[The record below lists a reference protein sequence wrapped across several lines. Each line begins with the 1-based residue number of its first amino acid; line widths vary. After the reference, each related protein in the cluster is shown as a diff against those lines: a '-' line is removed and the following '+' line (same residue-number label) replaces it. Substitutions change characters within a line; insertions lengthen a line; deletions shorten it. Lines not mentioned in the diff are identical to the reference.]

1 MLSATRKT
9 VTQGLTGA
17 MMAILITATPTMAQ
31 TEKDVIMMPPKA
43 NKIPHVMTEHG
54 DSRTDNYYWL
64 RDDARK
70 DKQVIDYLKAEN
82 AYTESVMAAGKT
94 LENTLYN
101 EMVERMAQN
110 DASVPYDYN
119 GYTYQTIYQEGKD
132 FPIYQRKPIGS
143 DGEWEILVDGNERA
157 KGYEFYQLGDLAISP
172 DNKRIAIA
180 EDKEGRRNY
189 TVAYKDL
196 TDKTWQ
202 ENVLT
207 NISANLVWANDSQTL
222 FYVDKDPQTLLPY
235 QIYRHQYGSD
245 RKQDVKIFEENDD
258 RFYTWM
264 EKSKSEDYIL
274 VTIASSTT
282 STTSE
287 YRLIDANAPE
297 KPMVVFSPRQE
308 GREYYIDHFKGEFYI
323 RSNHESELYGL
334 YKTASIDAPWQTVIA
349 PQPEVDLE
357 SFELFNRWLVLEE
370 RKQGL
375 VSLRQIDWKTG
386 QSTNIIFDDPVYMAW
401 LSVNPQADSEELR
414 FGYTSMTTPSSTY
427 QWNMQTKEKQLLK
440 QQEVKGFK
448 HDLYESERI
457 WVKAQDGVEVPVSLV
472 YRKDLFK
479 KGENPILIYGYGS
492 YGSSIDPSFSSARL
506 SLLDRGFVY
515 AIVHVRGGG
524 ELGKRWYNQ
533 GKMEHKVNSFTDFI
547 DATKYLIN
555 QGYGAPKHVYAMGG
569 SAGGLL
575 MGAVINMAPE
585 LYRGVVAQVPFV
597 DVLTT
602 MLDASIPLTT
612 GEYEEWGD
620 PADKDVYFRLKS
632 YSPYDNVEAKA
643 YPHLLVTT
651 GLHDSQV
658 QYWEP
663 AKWVAKLRELKTDNN
678 LLLLETDMSAGHG
691 GKSGRFNRLRDTARE
706 YAFILMLE
714 QPDIYFKTQNIK

>member
-54 DSRTDNYYWL
+54 DTRTDNYYWL

-70 DKQVIDYLKAEN
+70 DKQVIDYLNAEN

-143 DGEWEILVDGNERA
+143 DGKWEILVDGNERA
-157 KGYEFYQLGDLAISP
+157 KGHEFYQLGDLAISP

-282 STTSE
+282 SE

-349 PQPEVDLE
+349 PQSEVDLE

>member
-43 NKIPHVMTEHG
+43 NKIPHVMTDHG

-157 KGYEFYQLGDLAISP
+157 KGHEFYQLGDLAISP

-274 VTIASSTT
+274 VTIAS

-714 QPDIYFKTQNIK
+714 QPDIYFKTQISSN

>member
-282 STTSE
+282 SE

-323 RSNHESELYGL
+323 RSNHENELYGL

>member
-54 DSRTDNYYWL
+54 DTRTDNYYWL

-157 KGYEFYQLGDLAISP
+157 KGHEFYQLGDLAISP

-245 RKQDVKIFEENDD
+245 RKQDVKIFEETDD

-274 VTIASSTT
+274 VTIAS

-334 YKTASIDAPWQTVIA
+334 YKTASIDAPWQTIIA
-349 PQPEVDLE
+349 PQPE
-357 SFELFNRWLVLEE
+357 
-370 RKQGL
+370 
-375 VSLRQIDWKTG
+375 ID
-386 QSTNIIFDDPVYMAW
+386 
-401 LSVNPQADSEELR
+401 
-414 FGYTSMTTPSSTY
+414 FG
-427 QWNMQTKEKQLLK
+427 
-440 QQEVKGFK
+440 
-448 HDLYESERI
+448 
-457 WVKAQDGVEVPVSLV
+457 
-472 YRKDLFK
+472 
-479 KGENPILIYGYGS
+479 
-492 YGSSIDPSFSSARL
+492 
-506 SLLDRGFVY
+506 
-515 AIVHVRGGG
+515 
-524 ELGKRWYNQ
+524 
-533 GKMEHKVNSFTDFI
+533 
-547 DATKYLIN
+547 
-555 QGYGAPKHVYAMGG
+555 
-569 SAGGLL
+569 
-575 MGAVINMAPE
+575 
-585 LYRGVVAQVPFV
+585 
-597 DVLTT
+597 
-602 MLDASIPLTT
+602 
-612 GEYEEWGD
+612 
-620 PADKDVYFRLKS
+620 
-632 YSPYDNVEAKA
+632 
-643 YPHLLVTT
+643 
-651 GLHDSQV
+651 
-658 QYWEP
+658 
-663 AKWVAKLRELKTDNN
+663 KLRTV
-678 LLLLETDMSAGHG
+678 
-691 GKSGRFNRLRDTARE
+691 
-706 YAFILMLE
+706 
-714 QPDIYFKTQNIK
+714 

>member
-54 DSRTDNYYWL
+54 DTRTDNYYWL

-70 DKQVIDYLKAEN
+70 DKQVIDYLNAEN
-82 AYTESVMAAGKT
+82 TYTESVMAAGKA
-94 LENTLYN
+94 LEDTLYN

-157 KGYEFYQLGDLAISP
+157 KGHEFYQLGDLAISP

-196 TDKTWQ
+196 TDNTWQ

-258 RFYTWM
+258 RFYTWI

-274 VTIASSTT
+274 VTIAS

-334 YKTASIDAPWQTVIA
+334 YKTASIDTPWQTVIA

-602 MLDASIPLTT
+602 MLDDSIPLTT

-632 YSPYDNVEAKA
+632 YSPYDNIEAKA

-678 LLLLETDMSAGHG
+678 LLLLETNMSAGHG

-706 YAFILMLE
+706 YSFILMLE

>member
-1 MLSATRKT
+1 MLIATKKRMTLKLTSAIMALLISATPA
-9 VTQGLTGA
+9 L
-17 MMAILITATPTMAQ
+17 AQ
-31 TEKDVIMMPPKA
+31 NQKDSLVMPPKA
-43 NKIPHVMTEHG
+43 NKVPHVMTDHG
-54 DSRTDNYYWL
+54 DTRTDNYYWL
-64 RDDARK
+64 RDDSRK
-70 DKQVIDYLKAEN
+70 DPKVLDYLNAEN
-82 AYTESVMAAGKT
+82 AYTESVMKEGKALEET
-94 LENTLYN
+94 LFN
-101 EMVERMAQN
+101 EMVSRMAQN
-110 DASVPYDYN
+110 DESVPYIYN
-119 GYTYQTIYQEGKD
+119 GYTYRTIYQEGKD
-132 FPIYQRKPIGS
+132 FPIYQRKPVNS
-143 DGEWEILVDGNERA
+143 EGEWEVLVDGNERA
-157 KGYEFYQLGDLAISP
+157 KGHEFYQLGDLTISP

-189 TVAYKDL
+189 NVAYKDL
-196 TDKTWQ
+196 SDNTWK

-207 NISANLVWANDSQTL
+207 NISANLVWANDSKTL

-235 QIYRHQYGSD
+235 QIYRHQYDTD
-245 RKQDVKIFEENDD
+245 RKQDIKIFEENDD

-264 EKSKSEDYIL
+264 GKSKSEDYIL
-274 VTIASSTT
+274 VSIESSTT
-282 STTSE
+282 SES
-287 YRLIDANAPE
+287 RLIDANAPE
-297 KPMVVFSPRQE
+297 KPMVIFSARQE
-308 GREYYIDHFKGEFYI
+308 GREYDIDHFNGEFYI
-323 RSNHESELYGL
+323 RSNHESELFGL
-334 YKTASIDAPWQTVIA
+334 YKTSSIDKPWETVIA
-349 PQPEVDLE
+349 PQKNVDLE
-357 SFELFNRWLVLEE
+357 GFDLFNRWLVIEE

-386 QSTNIIFDDPVYMAW
+386 QSTNVTFDDPVYMAW
-401 LSVNPQADSEELR
+401 LGFNPQADSEELR

-427 QWNMQTKEKQLLK
+427 QWNMQTHQKQLLK
-440 QQEVKGFK
+440 QQEVKGFER
-448 HDLYESERI
+448 DLYESERI

-492 YGSSIDPSFSSARL
+492 YGSSIDPSFSSPRL

-533 GKMEHKVNSFTDFI
+533 GKMEHKVNTFTDFI
-547 DATKYLIN
+547 DATKYLIAG
-555 QGYGAPKHVYAMGG
+555 GYGAPKHVYAMGG

-575 MGAVINMAPE
+575 MGAVVNMAPE
-585 LYRGVVAQVPFV
+585 LYRGVVSQVPFV
-597 DVLTT
+597 DVVTT

-612 GEYEEWGD
+612 GEYEEWGN

-632 YSPYDNVEAKA
+632 YSPYDNVVAKA

-678 LLLLETDMSAGHG
+678 LLLLDINMSAGHG
-691 GKSGRFNRLRDTARE
+691 GKSGRFNRLRDTAKE

-714 QPDIYFKTQNIK
+714 QPEVYFKAQNIK

>member
-54 DSRTDNYYWL
+54 DTRTDNYYWL

-157 KGYEFYQLGDLAISP
+157 KGHEFYQLGDLAISP

-207 NISANLVWANDSQTL
+207 NISANLVWANNSQTL

-245 RKQDVKIFEENDD
+245 RKQDVKIFEENED

-274 VTIASSTT
+274 VTIAS

>member
-43 NKIPHVMTEHG
+43 NKIPHVMTDHG

-157 KGYEFYQLGDLAISP
+157 KGHEFYQLGDLAISP

-274 VTIASSTT
+274 VTIAS

-620 PADKDVYFRLKS
+620 PANKDVYFRLKS

>member
-54 DSRTDNYYWL
+54 DTRTDNYYWL

-157 KGYEFYQLGDLAISP
+157 KGHEFYQLGDLAISP

-282 STTSE
+282 SE

-349 PQPEVDLE
+349 PQSEVDLE

-547 DATKYLIN
+547 DATKDLIN

>member
-54 DSRTDNYYWL
+54 DTRTDNYYWL

-157 KGYEFYQLGDLAISP
+157 KGHEFYQLGDLAISP

-274 VTIASSTT
+274 VTIAS

-472 YRKDLFK
+472 YRKDLLK

-678 LLLLETDMSAGHG
+678 LLLLETNMSAGHG

>member
-54 DSRTDNYYWL
+54 DTRTDNYYWL

-70 DKQVIDYLKAEN
+70 DKQVIDYLNAEN
-82 AYTESVMAAGKT
+82 TYTESVMAAGKT
-94 LENTLYN
+94 LEDTLYN

-157 KGYEFYQLGDLAISP
+157 KGHEFYQLGDLAISP

-196 TDKTWQ
+196 TDNTWQ

-258 RFYTWM
+258 RFYTWI

-274 VTIASSTT
+274 VTIAS

-334 YKTASIDAPWQTVIA
+334 YKTASIDTPWQTVIA

-448 HDLYESERI
+448 HNLYESERI

-602 MLDASIPLTT
+602 MLDDSIPLTT

-632 YSPYDNVEAKA
+632 YSPYDNIEAKA

-678 LLLLETDMSAGHG
+678 LLLLETNMSAGHG

>member
-1 MLSATRKT
+1 MLIATKKRMTLKLTSAIMALLISATPA
-9 VTQGLTGA
+9 L
-17 MMAILITATPTMAQ
+17 AQ
-31 TEKDVIMMPPKA
+31 NQKDSLVMPPKA
-43 NKIPHVMTEHG
+43 NKIPHVMTAHG
-54 DSRTDNYYWL
+54 DTRTDNYYWL
-64 RDDARK
+64 RDDSRK
-70 DKQVIDYLKAEN
+70 DPKVLDYLNAEN
-82 AYTESVMAAGKT
+82 AYTESVMKEGNALEET
-94 LENTLYN
+94 LFN
-101 EMVERMAQN
+101 EMVSRMAQN
-110 DASVPYDYN
+110 DESVPYIYN
-119 GYTYQTIYQEGKD
+119 GYTYRTIYQEGKN
-132 FPIYQRKPIGS
+132 FPIYQRKPVNS
-143 DGEWEILVDGNERA
+143 EGEWEVLVDGNERA
-157 KGYEFYQLGDLAISP
+157 KGHEFYQLGDLTISP

-189 TVAYKDL
+189 NVAYKDL
-196 TDKTWQ
+196 SDNAWK

-207 NISANLVWANDSQTL
+207 NISANLVWANDSKTL

-235 QIYRHQYGSD
+235 QIYRHQYGTD

-264 EKSKSEDYIL
+264 GKSKSEDYIL
-274 VTIASSTT
+274 VSIESSTT
-282 STTSE
+282 SES
-287 YRLIDANAPE
+287 RLIDANAPE
-297 KPMVVFSPRQE
+297 KPMVVFSARQE
-308 GREYYIDHFKGEFYI
+308 GREYDIEHFNGEFYI
-323 RSNHESELYGL
+323 RSNHESELFGL
-334 YKTASIDAPWQTVIA
+334 YKTASIDKPWETVIA
-349 PQPEVDLE
+349 PQKDVDLE
-357 SFELFNRWLVLEE
+357 GFDLFNRWLVVEE

-375 VSLRQIDWKTG
+375 VLLRQIDWKTG
-386 QSTNIIFDDPVYMAW
+386 QSTYVTFDDPVYMAW
-401 LSVNPQADSEELR
+401 LGFNPQADSEELR

-427 QWNMQTKEKQLLK
+427 QWNMQTHQKQLLK
-440 QQEVKGFK
+440 QQEVKGFER
-448 HDLYESERI
+448 DLYESERI

-492 YGSSIDPSFSSARL
+492 YGSSIDPSFSSPRL

-533 GKMEHKVNSFTDFI
+533 GKMEHKVNTFTDFI
-547 DATKYLIN
+547 DATKYLIAK
-555 QGYGAPKHVYAMGG
+555 GYGAPKHVYAMGG

-575 MGAVINMAPE
+575 MGAVVNMAPE
-585 LYRGVVAQVPFV
+585 LYRGVVSQVPFV
-597 DVLTT
+597 DVVTT

-620 PADKDVYFRLKS
+620 PADKEVYFRLKS
-632 YSPYDNVEAKA
+632 YSPYDNVVAKD

-678 LLLLETDMSAGHG
+678 LLLLDTNMSAGHG
-691 GKSGRFNRLRDTARE
+691 GKSGRFNRLRDTAKE

-714 QPDIYFKTQNIK
+714 QPDVYFKTQNIK

>member
-274 VTIASSTT
+274 VTIAS

-651 GLHDSQV
+651 DLHDSQV

>member
-43 NKIPHVMTEHG
+43 NKIPHVMTDHG
-54 DSRTDNYYWL
+54 DTRTNNYYWL

-157 KGYEFYQLGDLAISP
+157 KGHEFYQLGDLAISP

-274 VTIASSTT
+274 VTIAS

>member
-1 MLSATRKT
+1 MLVATKKRMTLQLTSAIIALLISTTPALAQNQKDSL
-9 VTQGLTGA
+9 VT
-17 MMAILITATPTMAQ
+17 
-31 TEKDVIMMPPKA
+31 PPKA
-43 NKIPHVMTEHG
+43 NKVPHVMTEHG
-54 DSRTDNYYWL
+54 DTRTDNYYWL
-64 RDDARK
+64 RDDSRK
-70 DKQVIDYLKAEN
+70 DPKVLDYLNAEN
-82 AYTESVMAAGKT
+82 AYTESVMKEGKALEET
-94 LENTLYN
+94 LFN
-101 EMVERMAQN
+101 EMVSRMAQN
-110 DASVPYDYN
+110 DESVPYIYN
-119 GYTYQTIYQEGKD
+119 GYTYRTIYQEGKD
-132 FPIYQRKPIGS
+132 FPIYQRKPVNS
-143 DGEWEILVDGNERA
+143 ESEWEVLVDGNERA
-157 KGYEFYQLGDLAISP
+157 KGHEFYQLGDLTISP

-189 TVAYKDL
+189 NVAYKDL
-196 TDKTWQ
+196 SDNTWK

-207 NISANLVWANDSQTL
+207 NISANLVWANDSKTL

-235 QIYRHQYGSD
+235 QIYRHQYGTD

-264 EKSKSEDYIL
+264 GKSKSEDYIL
-274 VTIASSTT
+274 VSIESSTT
-282 STTSE
+282 SES
-287 YRLIDANAPE
+287 RLIDANAPE
-297 KPMVVFSPRQE
+297 KPMVIFSARQE
-308 GREYYIDHFKGEFYI
+308 GREYDIDHFNGEFYI
-323 RSNHESELYGL
+323 RSNHESELFGL
-334 YKTASIDAPWQTVIA
+334 YKTASIDKPWKTVIA
-349 PQPEVDLE
+349 PQKDVDLE
-357 SFELFNRWLVLEE
+357 GFDLFNRWLVVEE

-386 QSTNIIFDDPVYMAW
+386 QSTNVTFDDPVYMAW
-401 LSVNPQADSEELR
+401 LGFNPQADSEELR

-427 QWNMQTKEKQLLK
+427 QWNMQTHQKKLLK
-440 QQEVKGFK
+440 QQEVKGFER
-448 HDLYESERI
+448 DLYESERI

-492 YGSSIDPSFSSARL
+492 YGSSIDPSFSSPRL

-533 GKMEHKVNSFTDFI
+533 GKMEHKVNTFTDFI
-547 DATKYLIN
+547 DATKYLIAE
-555 QGYGAPKHVYAMGG
+555 GYGAPKHVYAMGG

-575 MGAVINMAPE
+575 MGAVVNMAPE
-585 LYRGVVAQVPFV
+585 LYRGVVSQVPFV
-597 DVLTT
+597 DVVTT

-612 GEYEEWGD
+612 GEYEEWGN

-632 YSPYDNVEAKA
+632 YSPYDNVVAKA

-678 LLLLETDMSAGHG
+678 LLLLDTNMSAGHG
-691 GKSGRFNRLRDTARE
+691 GKSGRFNRLRDTAKE
-706 YAFILMLE
+706 YTFILMLE
-714 QPDIYFKTQNIK
+714 QPEVYFKTQNIK

>member
-54 DSRTDNYYWL
+54 DTRTDNYYWL

-157 KGYEFYQLGDLAISP
+157 KGHEFYQLGDLAISP

-274 VTIASSTT
+274 VTIAS

-457 WVKAQDGVEVPVSLV
+457 WVKAQDGIEVPVSVV

-714 QPDIYFKTQNIK
+714 QPDIYFKIQNIK

>member
-157 KGYEFYQLGDLAISP
+157 KGHEFYQLGDLAISP

-282 STTSE
+282 SE

-349 PQPEVDLE
+349 PQSEVDLE

>member
-54 DSRTDNYYWL
+54 DTRTDNYYWL

-70 DKQVIDYLKAEN
+70 DKQVIDYLNAEN

-143 DGEWEILVDGNERA
+143 DGKWEILVDGNERA
-157 KGYEFYQLGDLAISP
+157 KGHEFYQLGDLAISP

-282 STTSE
+282 SE

-349 PQPEVDLE
+349 PQSEVDLE

-457 WVKAQDGVEVPVSLV
+457 WVKAQDCVEVPVSLV

>member
-1 MLSATRKT
+1 MLIATKKRMTLKLTSAIIALLISATP
-9 VTQGLTGA
+9 VL
-17 MMAILITATPTMAQ
+17 AQ
-31 TEKDVIMMPPKA
+31 NQKDSLVMPPKA
-43 NKIPHVMTEHG
+43 NKVPHVMTEHG
-54 DSRTDNYYWL
+54 DTRTDNYYWL
-64 RDDARK
+64 RDDSRK
-70 DKQVIDYLKAEN
+70 DPKVLDYLNAEN
-82 AYTESVMAAGKT
+82 AYTESVMKEGKALEET
-94 LENTLYN
+94 LFN
-101 EMVERMAQN
+101 EMVSRMAQN
-110 DASVPYDYN
+110 DESVPYIYN
-119 GYTYQTIYQEGKD
+119 GYTYRTIYQEGKD
-132 FPIYQRKPIGS
+132 FPIYQRKPVNS
-143 DGEWEILVDGNERA
+143 DGEWEVLVDGNERA
-157 KGYEFYQLGDLAISP
+157 KGHEFYQLGDLTISP

-189 TVAYKDL
+189 NVAYKDL
-196 TDKTWQ
+196 SDNTWK

-207 NISANLVWANDSQTL
+207 HISANLVWANDSKTL

-235 QIYRHQYGSD
+235 QIYRHQYGTD

-264 EKSKSEDYIL
+264 GKSKSEDYII
-274 VTIASSTT
+274 VSIESSTT
-282 STTSE
+282 SES
-287 YRLIDANAPE
+287 RLIDANAPE
-297 KPMVVFSPRQE
+297 KPMVIFSARQE
-308 GREYYIDHFKGEFYI
+308 GREYDIDHFNGEFYI
-323 RSNHESELYGL
+323 RSNHESELFGL
-334 YKTASIDAPWQTVIA
+334 YKTASIDKPWETVIA
-349 PQPEVDLE
+349 PQEEVDLE
-357 SFELFNRWLVLEE
+357 GFDLFNRWLVVEE

-386 QSTNIIFDDPVYMAW
+386 QSTYVTFDDPVYMAW
-401 LSVNPQADSEELR
+401 LGFNPQADSEELR

-427 QWNMQTKEKQLLK
+427 QWNMQTHQKQLLK
-440 QQEVKGFK
+440 QQEVKGFER
-448 HDLYESERI
+448 DLYESERI

-492 YGSSIDPSFSSARL
+492 YGSSIDPSFSSPRL

-533 GKMEHKVNSFTDFI
+533 GKMEHKVNTFTDFI
-547 DATKYLIN
+547 DATHDLIAK
-555 QGYGAPKHVYAMGG
+555 GYGAPKHVYAMGG

-575 MGAVINMAPE
+575 MGAVVNMAPE
-585 LYRGVVAQVPFV
+585 LYRGVVSQVPFV

-612 GEYEEWGD
+612 GEYEEWGN
-620 PADKDVYFRLKS
+620 PADKEVYFRLKS
-632 YSPYDNVEAKA
+632 YSPYDNVVAKA

-678 LLLLETDMSAGHG
+678 LLLLDTNMSAGHG
-691 GKSGRFNRLRDTARE
+691 GKSGRFNRLRDTAKE

-714 QPDIYFKTQNIK
+714 QPEVYFKTQNIK

>member
-1 MLSATRKT
+1 MLVATKKRMTLQLTSAIMALLISTTPALAQNQKDSL
-9 VTQGLTGA
+9 VT
-17 MMAILITATPTMAQ
+17 
-31 TEKDVIMMPPKA
+31 PPKA
-43 NKIPHVMTEHG
+43 NKVPHVMTEHG
-54 DSRTDNYYWL
+54 DTRTDNYYWL
-64 RDDARK
+64 RDDSRK
-70 DKQVIDYLKAEN
+70 DPKVLDYLNAEN
-82 AYTESVMAAGKT
+82 AYTESVMKEGKALEET
-94 LENTLYN
+94 LFN
-101 EMVERMAQN
+101 EMVSRMAQN
-110 DASVPYDYN
+110 DESVPYIYN
-119 GYTYQTIYQEGKD
+119 GYTYRTIYQEGKD
-132 FPIYQRKPIGS
+132 FPIYQRKPVNS
-143 DGEWEILVDGNERA
+143 EGEWEVLVDGNERA
-157 KGYEFYQLGDLAISP
+157 KGHEFYQLGDLTISP

-189 TVAYKDL
+189 NVAYKDL
-196 TDKTWQ
+196 SDNTWK

-207 NISANLVWANDSQTL
+207 NISANLVWANDSKTL

-235 QIYRHQYGSD
+235 QIYRHQYGTD

-264 EKSKSEDYIL
+264 GKSKSEDYIL
-274 VTIASSTT
+274 VSIESSTT
-282 STTSE
+282 SES
-287 YRLIDANAPE
+287 RLIDANAPE
-297 KPMVVFSPRQE
+297 KPMIIFSARQE
-308 GREYYIDHFKGEFYI
+308 GREYDIDHFNGEFYI
-323 RSNHESELYGL
+323 RSNHESELFGL
-334 YKTASIDAPWQTVIA
+334 YKTASIDKPWETVIA
-349 PQPEVDLE
+349 PQKDVDLE
-357 SFELFNRWLVLEE
+357 GFDLFNRWLVVEE

-386 QSTNIIFDDPVYMAW
+386 QSTNVTFDDPVYMAW
-401 LSVNPQADSEELR
+401 LGFNPQADSEELR

-427 QWNMQTKEKQLLK
+427 QWNMQTHQKQLLK
-440 QQEVKGFK
+440 QQEVKGFER
-448 HDLYESERI
+448 DLYESERI

-492 YGSSIDPSFSSARL
+492 YGSSIDPSFSSPRL

-533 GKMEHKVNSFTDFI
+533 GKMEHKVNTFTDFI
-547 DATKYLIN
+547 DATKYLIAE
-555 QGYGAPKHVYAMGG
+555 GYGAPKHVYAMGG

-575 MGAVINMAPE
+575 MGAVVNMAPE
-585 LYRGVVAQVPFV
+585 LYRGVVSQVPFV
-597 DVLTT
+597 DVVTT

-612 GEYEEWGD
+612 GEYEEWGN
-620 PADKDVYFRLKS
+620 PADRDVYFRLKS
-632 YSPYDNVEAKA
+632 YSPYDNVVAKA

-678 LLLLETDMSAGHG
+678 LLLLDTNMSAGHG
-691 GKSGRFNRLRDTARE
+691 GKSGRFNRLRDTAKE

-714 QPDIYFKTQNIK
+714 QPEVYFKVQNIK

>member
-1 MLSATRKT
+1 MLVATKKRMTLQLTSAIIALLISTTPALAQNQKDSL
-9 VTQGLTGA
+9 VT
-17 MMAILITATPTMAQ
+17 
-31 TEKDVIMMPPKA
+31 PPKA
-43 NKIPHVMTEHG
+43 NKVPHVMTEHG
-54 DSRTDNYYWL
+54 DTRTDNYYWL
-64 RDDARK
+64 RDDSRK
-70 DKQVIDYLKAEN
+70 DPKVLDYLNAEN
-82 AYTESVMAAGKT
+82 AYTESVMKEGKALEET
-94 LENTLYN
+94 LFN
-101 EMVERMAQN
+101 EMVSRMAQN
-110 DASVPYDYN
+110 DESVPYIYN
-119 GYTYQTIYQEGKD
+119 GYTYRTIYQEGKD
-132 FPIYQRKPIGS
+132 FPIYQRKPVNS
-143 DGEWEILVDGNERA
+143 ESEWEVLVDGNERA
-157 KGYEFYQLGDLAISP
+157 KGHEFYQLGDLTISP

-189 TVAYKDL
+189 NVAYKDL
-196 TDKTWQ
+196 SDNTWK

-207 NISANLVWANDSQTL
+207 NISANLVWANDSKTL

-235 QIYRHQYGSD
+235 QIYRHQYGTD

-264 EKSKSEDYIL
+264 GKSKSEDYIL
-274 VTIASSTT
+274 VSIESSTT
-282 STTSE
+282 SES
-287 YRLIDANAPE
+287 RLIDANAPE
-297 KPMVVFSPRQE
+297 KPMVIFSARQE
-308 GREYYIDHFKGEFYI
+308 GREYDIDHFNGEFYI
-323 RSNHESELYGL
+323 RSNHESELFGL
-334 YKTASIDAPWQTVIA
+334 YKTASIDKPWKTVIA
-349 PQPEVDLE
+349 PQKDVDLE
-357 SFELFNRWLVLEE
+357 GFDLFNRWLVVEE

-386 QSTNIIFDDPVYMAW
+386 QSTNVTFDDPVYMAW
-401 LSVNPQADSEELR
+401 LGFNPQADSEELR

-427 QWNMQTKEKQLLK
+427 QWNMQTHQKKLLK
-440 QQEVKGFK
+440 QQEVKGFER
-448 HDLYESERI
+448 DLYESERI

-492 YGSSIDPSFSSARL
+492 YGSSIDPSFSSPRL
-506 SLLDRGFVY
+506 RLLDRGFVY

-533 GKMEHKVNSFTDFI
+533 GKMEHKVNTFTDFI
-547 DATKYLIN
+547 DATKYLIAE
-555 QGYGAPKHVYAMGG
+555 GYGAPKHVYAMGG

-575 MGAVINMAPE
+575 MGAVVNMAPE
-585 LYRGVVAQVPFV
+585 LYRGVVSQVPFV
-597 DVLTT
+597 DVVTT

-612 GEYEEWGD
+612 GEYEEWGN

-632 YSPYDNVEAKA
+632 YSPYDNVVAKA

-678 LLLLETDMSAGHG
+678 LLLLDTNMSAGHG
-691 GKSGRFNRLRDTARE
+691 GKSGRFNRLRDTAKE

-714 QPDIYFKTQNIK
+714 QPEVYFKTQNIK

>member
-43 NKIPHVMTEHG
+43 NKIPHVMTDHG
-54 DSRTDNYYWL
+54 DTRTDNYYWL

-157 KGYEFYQLGDLAISP
+157 KGHEFYQLGDLAISP

-274 VTIASSTT
+274 VTIAS

-602 MLDASIPLTT
+602 MLDDSIPLTT

>member
-54 DSRTDNYYWL
+54 DTRTDNYYWL

-70 DKQVIDYLKAEN
+70 DKQVIDYLNAEN
-82 AYTESVMAAGKT
+82 TYTESVMAAGKT
-94 LENTLYN
+94 LEDTLYN

-157 KGYEFYQLGDLAISP
+157 KGHEFYQLGDLAISP

-196 TDKTWQ
+196 TDNTWQ

-258 RFYTWM
+258 RFYTWI

-274 VTIASSTT
+274 VTIAS

-334 YKTASIDAPWQTVIA
+334 YKTASIDTPWQTVIA

-602 MLDASIPLTT
+602 MLDDSIPLTT

-632 YSPYDNVEAKA
+632 YSPYDNIEAKA

-678 LLLLETDMSAGHG
+678 LLLLETNMSAGHG

-706 YAFILMLE
+706 YSFILMLE

>member
-1 MLSATRKT
+1 MLIATKKRMTLKLTSAIIALLISATP
-9 VTQGLTGA
+9 VL
-17 MMAILITATPTMAQ
+17 AQ
-31 TEKDVIMMPPKA
+31 NQKDSLVMPPKA
-43 NKIPHVMTEHG
+43 NKVPHVMTEHG
-54 DSRTDNYYWL
+54 DTRTDNYYWL
-64 RDDARK
+64 RDDSRK
-70 DKQVIDYLKAEN
+70 DPKVLDYLNAEN
-82 AYTESVMAAGKT
+82 AYTESVMKEGKALEET
-94 LENTLYN
+94 LFN
-101 EMVERMAQN
+101 EMVSRMAQN
-110 DASVPYDYN
+110 DESVPYIYN
-119 GYTYQTIYQEGKD
+119 GYTYRTIYQEGKD
-132 FPIYQRKPIGS
+132 FPIYQRKPVNS
-143 DGEWEILVDGNERA
+143 DSEWEVLVDGNERA
-157 KGYEFYQLGDLAISP
+157 KGHEFYQLGDLTISP

-189 TVAYKDL
+189 NVAYKDL
-196 TDKTWQ
+196 SDNTWK

-207 NISANLVWANDSQTL
+207 HISANLVWANDSKTL

-235 QIYRHQYGSD
+235 QIYRHQYGTD
-245 RKQDVKIFEENDD
+245 RKQDIKIFEENDD
-258 RFYTWM
+258 RFYTWIS
-264 EKSKSEDYIL
+264 KSKSEDYIL
-274 VTIASSTT
+274 VSIESSTT
-282 STTSE
+282 SES
-287 YRLIDANAPE
+287 RLIDANAPE
-297 KPMVVFSPRQE
+297 KPMVIFSARQE
-308 GREYYIDHFKGEFYI
+308 GREYDLDHFNGEFYI
-323 RSNHESELYGL
+323 RSNHESELFGL
-334 YKTASIDAPWQTVIA
+334 YKTASIDKPWETVIA
-349 PQPEVDLE
+349 PQKEVDLE
-357 SFELFNRWLVLEE
+357 GFDLFNRWLVVEE

-386 QSTNIIFDDPVYMAW
+386 QSTYVTFDDPVYMAW
-401 LSVNPQADSEELR
+401 LGFNPQADSEELR

-427 QWNMQTKEKQLLK
+427 QWNMQTHQKQLLK
-440 QQEVKGFK
+440 QQEVKGFER
-448 HDLYESERI
+448 DLYESERI

-492 YGSSIDPSFSSARL
+492 YGSSIDPSFSSPRL

-533 GKMEHKVNSFTDFI
+533 GKMEHKVNTFTDFI
-547 DATKYLIN
+547 DATNDLIAK
-555 QGYGAPKHVYAMGG
+555 GYGAPKHVYAMGG

-575 MGAVINMAPE
+575 MGAVVNMAPE
-585 LYRGVVAQVPFV
+585 LYRGVVSQVPFV

-612 GEYEEWGD
+612 GEYEEWGN
-620 PADKDVYFRLKS
+620 PADKEVYFRLKS
-632 YSPYDNVEAKA
+632 YSPYDNVVAKA

-678 LLLLETDMSAGHG
+678 LLLLDTNMSAGHG
-691 GKSGRFNRLRDTARE
+691 GKSGRFNRLRDTAKE

-714 QPDIYFKTQNIK
+714 QPEVYFNTQNIK

>member
-43 NKIPHVMTEHG
+43 NKIPHVMTDHG

-157 KGYEFYQLGDLAISP
+157 KGHEFYQLGDLAISP

-282 STTSE
+282 SE

-334 YKTASIDAPWQTVIA
+334 YKTASIDAPWQTVIV

>member
-1 MLSATRKT
+1 MLIATKKRMTLKLTSAIMALLISATPA
-9 VTQGLTGA
+9 L
-17 MMAILITATPTMAQ
+17 AQ
-31 TEKDVIMMPPKA
+31 NQKDSLVMPPKA
-43 NKIPHVMTEHG
+43 NKVPHVMTDHG
-54 DSRTDNYYWL
+54 DTRTDNYYWL
-64 RDDARK
+64 RDDSRK
-70 DKQVIDYLKAEN
+70 DPKVLDYLNAEN
-82 AYTESVMAAGKT
+82 AYTESVMKEGKALEET
-94 LENTLYN
+94 LFN
-101 EMVERMAQN
+101 EMVSRMAQN
-110 DASVPYDYN
+110 DESVPYIYN
-119 GYTYQTIYQEGKD
+119 GYTYRTIYQEGKD
-132 FPIYQRKPIGS
+132 FPIYQRKPVNS
-143 DGEWEILVDGNERA
+143 EGEWEVLVDGNERA
-157 KGYEFYQLGDLAISP
+157 KGHEFYQLGDLTISP

-189 TVAYKDL
+189 NVAYKDL
-196 TDKTWQ
+196 SDNTWE

-207 NISANLVWANDSQTL
+207 NISANLVWANDSKTL

-235 QIYRHQYGSD
+235 QIYRHQYGTD

-264 EKSKSEDYIL
+264 GKSKSEDYIL
-274 VTIASSTT
+274 VSIESSTT
-282 STTSE
+282 SES
-287 YRLIDANAPE
+287 RLIDANAPE
-297 KPMVVFSPRQE
+297 KPMVIFSARQE
-308 GREYYIDHFKGEFYI
+308 GREYDIDHFNGEFYI
-323 RSNHESELYGL
+323 RSNHESELFGL
-334 YKTASIDAPWQTVIA
+334 YKTSSIDKPWETVIA
-349 PQPEVDLE
+349 PQKEVDLE
-357 SFELFNRWLVLEE
+357 GFDLFNRWLVVEE

-386 QSTNIIFDDPVYMAW
+386 QSTNVTFDDPVYMAW
-401 LSVNPQADSEELR
+401 LGFNPQADSEELR

-427 QWNMQTKEKQLLK
+427 QWNMQTHQKQLLK
-440 QQEVKGFK
+440 QQEVKGFER
-448 HDLYESERI
+448 DLYESERI

-492 YGSSIDPSFSSARL
+492 YGSSIDPSFSSPRL

-515 AIVHVRGGG
+515 ALVHVRGGG

-533 GKMEHKVNSFTDFI
+533 GKMEHKVNTFTDFI
-547 DATKYLIN
+547 DATKYLIAE
-555 QGYGAPKHVYAMGG
+555 GYGAPKHVYAMGG

-575 MGAVINMAPE
+575 MGAVVNMAPE
-585 LYRGVVAQVPFV
+585 LYRGVVSQVPFV

-612 GEYEEWGD
+612 GEYEEWGN

-632 YSPYDNVEAKA
+632 YSPYDNVVAKA

-678 LLLLETDMSAGHG
+678 LLLLDTNMSAGHG
-691 GKSGRFNRLRDTARE
+691 GKSGRFNRLRDTAKE

-714 QPDIYFKTQNIK
+714 QPEVYFKAQNIK

>member
-157 KGYEFYQLGDLAISP
+157 KGHEFYQLGDLAISP

-235 QIYRHQYGSD
+235 QIYRHQYGSG

-274 VTIASSTT
+274 VTIAS

-375 VSLRQIDWKTG
+375 VSLRQVDWKTG

>member
-1 MLSATRKT
+1 MLIATKKRMTLKLTSAIMALLISATPA
-9 VTQGLTGA
+9 L
-17 MMAILITATPTMAQ
+17 AQ
-31 TEKDVIMMPPKA
+31 NQKDSLVMPPKA
-43 NKIPHVMTEHG
+43 NKVPHVMTDHG
-54 DSRTDNYYWL
+54 DTRTDNYYWL
-64 RDDARK
+64 RDDSRK
-70 DKQVIDYLKAEN
+70 DPKVLDYLNVEN
-82 AYTESVMAAGKT
+82 AYTESVMKEGKALEET
-94 LENTLYN
+94 LFN
-101 EMVERMAQN
+101 EMVSRMAQN
-110 DASVPYDYN
+110 DESVPYIYN
-119 GYTYQTIYQEGKD
+119 GYTYRTIYQEGKD
-132 FPIYQRKPIGS
+132 FPIYQRKPVNS
-143 DGEWEILVDGNERA
+143 EGEWEVLVDGNERA
-157 KGYEFYQLGDLAISP
+157 KGHEFYQLGDLTISP

-189 TVAYKDL
+189 NVAYKDL
-196 TDKTWQ
+196 SDNTWK

-207 NISANLVWANDSQTL
+207 NISANLVWANDSKTL

-235 QIYRHQYGSD
+235 QIYRHQYDTD
-245 RKQDVKIFEENDD
+245 RKQDIKIFEENDD

-264 EKSKSEDYIL
+264 GKSKSEDYIL
-274 VTIASSTT
+274 VSIESSTT
-282 STTSE
+282 SES
-287 YRLIDANAPE
+287 RLIDANAPE
-297 KPMVVFSPRQE
+297 KPMVIFSARQE
-308 GREYYIDHFKGEFYI
+308 GREYDIDHFNGEFYI
-323 RSNHESELYGL
+323 RSNHESELFGL
-334 YKTASIDAPWQTVIA
+334 YKTSSIDKPWETVIA
-349 PQPEVDLE
+349 PQKNVDLE
-357 SFELFNRWLVLEE
+357 GFDLFNRWLVVEE

-386 QSTNIIFDDPVYMAW
+386 QSTNVTFDDPVYMAW
-401 LSVNPQADSEELR
+401 LGFNPQADSEELR

-427 QWNMQTKEKQLLK
+427 QWNMQTHQKQLLK
-440 QQEVKGFK
+440 QQEVKGFER
-448 HDLYESERI
+448 DLYESERI

-492 YGSSIDPSFSSARL
+492 YGSSIDPSFSSPRL

-533 GKMEHKVNSFTDFI
+533 GKMEHKVNTFTDFI
-547 DATKYLIN
+547 DATKYLIAG
-555 QGYGAPKHVYAMGG
+555 GYGAPKHVYAMGG

-575 MGAVINMAPE
+575 MGAVVNMAPE
-585 LYRGVVAQVPFV
+585 LYRGVVSQVPFV
-597 DVLTT
+597 DVVTT

-612 GEYEEWGD
+612 GEYEEWGN

-632 YSPYDNVEAKA
+632 YSPYDNVVAKA

-678 LLLLETDMSAGHG
+678 LLLLDINMSAGHG
-691 GKSGRFNRLRDTARE
+691 GKSGRFNRLRDTAKE

-714 QPDIYFKTQNIK
+714 QPEVYFKAQNIK

>member
-43 NKIPHVMTEHG
+43 NKIPHVMTDHG

-157 KGYEFYQLGDLAISP
+157 KGHEFYQLGDLAISP

-274 VTIASSTT
+274 VTIAS

-555 QGYGAPKHVYAMGG
+555 KGYGAPKHVYAMGG

>member
-1 MLSATRKT
+1 MLFATKKRMTLQLTSAIIALLISTTPALAQNQKDSL
-9 VTQGLTGA
+9 VT
-17 MMAILITATPTMAQ
+17 
-31 TEKDVIMMPPKA
+31 PPKA
-43 NKIPHVMTEHG
+43 NKVPHVMTEHG
-54 DSRTDNYYWL
+54 DTRTDNYYWL
-64 RDDARK
+64 RDDSRK
-70 DKQVIDYLKAEN
+70 DPKVLDYLNAEN
-82 AYTESVMAAGKT
+82 AYTESVMKEGKALEET
-94 LENTLYN
+94 LFN
-101 EMVERMAQN
+101 EMVSRMAQN
-110 DASVPYDYN
+110 DESVPYIYN
-119 GYTYQTIYQEGKD
+119 GYTYRTIYQEGKD
-132 FPIYQRKPIGS
+132 FPIYQRKPVNS
-143 DGEWEILVDGNERA
+143 ESEWEVLVDGNERA
-157 KGYEFYQLGDLAISP
+157 KGHEFYQLGDLTISP
-172 DNKRIAIA
+172 DNRRIAIA

-189 TVAYKDL
+189 NVAYKDL
-196 TDKTWQ
+196 SDNTWK

-207 NISANLVWANDSQTL
+207 NISANLVWANDSKTL

-235 QIYRHQYGSD
+235 QIYRHQYGTD

-264 EKSKSEDYIL
+264 GKSKSEDYIL
-274 VTIASSTT
+274 VSIESSTT
-282 STTSE
+282 SES
-287 YRLIDANAPE
+287 RLIDANAPE
-297 KPMVVFSPRQE
+297 KPMVIFSARQE
-308 GREYYIDHFKGEFYI
+308 GREYDIDHFNGEFYI
-323 RSNHESELYGL
+323 RSNHESELFGL
-334 YKTASIDAPWQTVIA
+334 YKTASIDKPWKTVIA
-349 PQPEVDLE
+349 PQKDVDLE
-357 SFELFNRWLVLEE
+357 GFDLFNRWLVVEE

-386 QSTNIIFDDPVYMAW
+386 QSTNVTFDDPVYMAW
-401 LSVNPQADSEELR
+401 LGFNPQADSEELR

-427 QWNMQTKEKQLLK
+427 QWNMQTHQKKLLK
-440 QQEVKGFK
+440 QQEVKGFER
-448 HDLYESERI
+448 DLYESERI

-492 YGSSIDPSFSSARL
+492 YGSSIDPSFSSPRL

-533 GKMEHKVNSFTDFI
+533 GKMEHKVNTFTDFI
-547 DATKYLIN
+547 DATKYLIAE
-555 QGYGAPKHVYAMGG
+555 GYGAPKHVYAMGG

-575 MGAVINMAPE
+575 MGAVVNMAPE
-585 LYRGVVAQVPFV
+585 LYRGVVSQVPFV
-597 DVLTT
+597 DVVTT

-612 GEYEEWGD
+612 GEYEEWGN

-632 YSPYDNVEAKA
+632 YSPYDNVVAKA

-678 LLLLETDMSAGHG
+678 LLLLDTNMSAGHG
-691 GKSGRFNRLRDTARE
+691 GKSGRFNRLRDTAKE

-714 QPDIYFKTQNIK
+714 QPEVYFKTQNIK

>member
-1 MLSATRKT
+1 MLIATKKRMTLKLTSAIMALLISATPA
-9 VTQGLTGA
+9 L
-17 MMAILITATPTMAQ
+17 AQ
-31 TEKDVIMMPPKA
+31 NQKDSLVMPPKA
-43 NKIPHVMTEHG
+43 NKVPHVMTDHG
-54 DSRTDNYYWL
+54 DTRTDNYYWL
-64 RDDARK
+64 RDDSRK
-70 DKQVIDYLKAEN
+70 DPKVLDYLNAEN
-82 AYTESVMAAGKT
+82 AYTESVMKEGQALEET
-94 LENTLYN
+94 LFN
-101 EMVERMAQN
+101 EMVSRMAQN
-110 DASVPYDYN
+110 DESVPYIYN
-119 GYTYQTIYQEGKD
+119 GYTYRTIYQEGKD
-132 FPIYQRKPIGS
+132 FPIYQRKPVNS
-143 DGEWEILVDGNERA
+143 ESEWEVLVDGNERA
-157 KGYEFYQLGDLAISP
+157 KGHEFYQLGDLTISP

-189 TVAYKDL
+189 NVAYKDL
-196 TDKTWQ
+196 SDNTWK

-207 NISANLVWANDSQTL
+207 NISANLVWANDSKTL

-235 QIYRHQYGSD
+235 QIYRHQYGTD

-264 EKSKSEDYIL
+264 GKSKSEDYIL
-274 VTIASSTT
+274 VSIESSTT
-282 STTSE
+282 SES
-287 YRLIDANAPE
+287 RLIDANAPE
-297 KPMVVFSPRQE
+297 KPMVIFSERQE
-308 GREYYIDHFKGEFYI
+308 GREYDIDHFNGEFYI
-323 RSNHESELYGL
+323 RSNHESELFGL
-334 YKTASIDAPWQTVIA
+334 YKTASIDKPWETVIA
-349 PQPEVDLE
+349 PQKEVDLE
-357 SFELFNRWLVLEE
+357 GFDLFNRWLVVEE

-386 QSTNIIFDDPVYMAW
+386 QSTHVTFDDPVYMAW
-401 LSVNPQADSEELR
+401 LGFNPQADSEELR

-427 QWNMQTKEKQLLK
+427 QWNMQTHQKQLLK
-440 QQEVKGFK
+440 QQEVKGFER
-448 HDLYESERI
+448 DLYESERI
-457 WVKAQDGVEVPVSLV
+457 WVKAQDGVDVPVSLV

-492 YGSSIDPSFSSARL
+492 YGSSIDPSFSSPRL

-533 GKMEHKVNSFTDFI
+533 GKMEHKVNTFTDFI
-547 DATKYLIN
+547 DATKYLIEN
-555 QGYGAPKHVYAMGG
+555 GYGEPKHVYAMGG

-575 MGAVINMAPE
+575 MGAVVNMAPE
-585 LYRGVVAQVPFV
+585 LYRGVVSQVPFV
-597 DVLTT
+597 DVVTT

-612 GEYEEWGD
+612 GEYEEWGN
-620 PADKDVYFRLKS
+620 PADKEVYFRLKS
-632 YSPYDNVEAKA
+632 YSPYDNVVAKA

-678 LLLLETDMSAGHG
+678 LLLLDTNMSAGHG
-691 GKSGRFNRLRDTARE
+691 GKSGRFNRLRDTAKE

-714 QPDIYFKTQNIK
+714 QPEVYFKTQNIK